1 MEKINNISILLSFV
15 GLWLT
20 SFISGEFEIL
30 IGFLL
35 IFSFGILHG
44 SNDILLIESFT
55 FKKSNYTFSK
65 ILSIYLLVVL
75 SAVFIFYYIPIVAML
90 LFILFSAYHFGEQ
103 HWEHHNLEIGRYAKM
118 SFYFIY
124 GNFILLLLFVFNKS
138 EVIEVV
144 ASITGYNMSKAFISY
159 SFIANSIALGIYI
172 ILLILKSQSFKKRIF
187 KELFFLLIFAIIF
200 KVSTLIWGFTIYFIF
215 WHSIPSLF
223 EQVSFIYGDYN
234 TKNSLQYFKNALPY
248 WIISIIGI
256 GIIYFI
262 FKDENIF
269 YALFFSFIAAVTFPH
284 SIVIN
289 EMFKN
294 KKTQSN

>member
-1 MEKINNISILLSFV
+1 MEKINNVIIFLSFV

-30 IGFLL
+30 IGFFL

-44 SNDILLIESFT
+44 SNDILLIESFL
-55 FKKSNYTFSK
+55 FKKSNYPFSK
-65 ILSIYLLVVL
+65 IITVYLLVVL
-75 SAVFIFYYIPIVAML
+75 VAVVAFYYIPIVAML
-90 LFILFSAYHFGEQ
+90 LFILFSAFHFGEQ
-103 HWEHHNLEIGRYAKM
+103 HWEHQNLEIGTYAKM

-124 GNFILLLLFVFNKS
+124 GNFILLLLFVFNKN
-138 EVIEVV
+138 EVLEVV
-144 ASITGYNMSKAFISY
+144 ASITDYNLSETIITY
-159 SFIANSIALGIYI
+159 SFIANSIALGICI
-172 ILLILKSQSFKKRIF
+172 IRLILKSQSFKKRIF
-187 KELFFLLIFAIIF
+187 KELFFLLIFAVIF

-234 TKNSLQYFKNALPY
+234 TKNSLKYCKNALPY

-256 GIIYFI
+256 GIVYFI
-262 FKDENIF
+262 FKDEKIF

>member
-1 MEKINNISILLSFV
+1 MEKINSITIFLSFI

-30 IGFLL
+30 FGFFL

-44 SNDILLIESFT
+44 SNDILLIESIKS
-55 FKKSNYTFSK
+55 KKASYSFSK
-65 ILSIYLLVVL
+65 ILSTYLLIVLAAVV
-75 SAVFIFYYIPIVAML
+75 VFYYIPIVAML
-90 LFILFSAYHFGEQ
+90 LFIIFSAFHFGEQ
-103 HWEHHNLEIGRYAKM
+103 HWEHQNLELGRFAKM
-118 SFYFIY
+118 SFYSIY
-124 GNFILLLLFVFNKS
+124 GNFVLLLLFVFNKS

-144 ASITGYNMSKAFISY
+144 TLITDYKLSETVITYGFIFNVIVLGLYMMFLVLKSR
-159 SFIANSIALGIYI
+159 SFKQ
-172 ILLILKSQSFKKRIF
+172 ILL

-234 TKNSLQYFKNALPY
+234 TQNMIKYCKNALPY
-248 WIISIIGI
+248 WIISVIGI
-256 GIIYFI
+256 ALIYFI
-262 FKDENIF
+262 FKDENVF
-269 YALFFSFIAAVTFPH
+269 YALFFSFLAAVTFPH
-284 SIVIN
+284 SVIIN
-289 EMFKN
+289 KMFKN

>member
-20 SFISGEFEIL
+20 SFVSGEFEII

-35 IFSFGILHG
+35 IFTFGLLHG
-44 SNDILLIESFT
+44 SNDVLLIESFK
-55 FKKSNYTFSK
+55 FKTAKYTFSI
-65 ILSIYLLVVL
+65 ILSIYLLIVMAAVV
-75 SAVFIFYYIPIVAML
+75 VFYYIPIVAML
-90 LFILFSAYHFGEQ
+90 LFIVFSAFHFGEQ
-103 HWEHHNLEIGRYAKM
+103 HWEHQDLGIGKYTKIG
-118 SFYFIY
+118 FYFIY
-124 GNFILLLLFVFNKS
+124 GNFILLLLFLFNKA
-138 EVIEVV
+138 EVLEVV
-144 ASITGYNMSKAFISY
+144 ASITDYNLSKTSVTF
-159 SFIANSIALGIYI
+159 SFIANSIALAIYT
-172 ILLILKSQSFKKRIF
+172 ILLCIKSKSFKKRLF
-187 KELFFLLIFAIIF
+187 KELFFLLILGISF

-234 TKNSLQYFKNALPY
+234 TKNIFQYCKNALPY

-256 GIIYFI
+256 VFVYFL
-262 FKDENIF
+262 FKDETIF

-289 EMFKN
+289 KMFKK